1 MEPTRGRRA
10 KEGTDTLDAPGCG
23 ARRERP
29 GAASRGLRAVRR
41 IVQLSVNRRVLGWR
55 GAGRSQGGPGA
66 PPGWPAASRIPTE
79 DRRLAMEN
87 TMAPA
92 RRRRY
97 RRQRKT
103 GSTAGGV
110 AAGAAAGGLLRRGL
124 SGPRQRG
131 LRQAADAAGTA
142 IQRDGVR
149 AGRRDLLHR
158 LLPVRDSQQHHPAQ
172 GRGARLDRAHHDHL
186 GPHFLVHDVREQ
198 RAHVLCAALPAG
210 RGRGGLLPRHHPV
223 PDLLVSGP
231 SGAGASPPSS

>member
-10 KEGTDTLDAPGCG
+10 KEGDGY
-23 ARRERP
+23 ARRAGLRRP
-29 GAASRGLRAVRR
+29 ARTAWRGVWGLRAVRR

-55 GAGRSQGGPGA
+55 GAGRSQTDRARRQAGRL
-66 PPGWPAASRIPTE
+66 PAASRQRTG
-79 DRRLAMEN
+79 RLAMEN
-87 TMAPA
+87 TMAPGTYA
-92 RRRRY
+92 GG
-97 RRQRKT
+97 T
-103 GSTAGGV
+103 GVRGRPDLPQGGV

-223 PDLLVSGP
+223 PDLLVSGR
-231 SGAGASPPSS
+231 GAGASPPSS